1 MPHPRSRSPKVAIF
15 LALAGA
21 HFFSTFIR
29 ASTAALSPALVEEW
43 GLNGQDLG
51 IRWTPPFCYD
61 GTGVARPGTNKL
73 AIKITNL
80 WANRLAGDAQL
91 PPEKRVTRI
100 TQKVTLGGPLEAG
113 LLGPVQLRAVGG
125 GHAGSPHGP

>member
-51 IRWTPPFCYD
+51 
-61 GTGVARPGTNKL
+61 L
-73 AIKITNL
+73 
-80 WANRLAGDAQL
+80 LAGAYFLGFACMQL
-91 PPEKRVTRI
+91 P
-100 TQKVTLGGPLEAG
+100 LGPWLDRHGPRSVQLG
-113 LLGPVQLRAVGG
+113 LLGLAV
-125 GHAGSPHGP
+125 AGCLGIALASHFSSLLLSRVLCGAGVSAC